1 MLDAMVG
8 FLGTGLAALLLTL
21 DPQQL
26 RAMLQRPG
34 VPVVVNVWATWC
46 RPCVEEFPEILAFAR
61 AHRQDAKVLLISV
74 DFASRRELVERFLA
88 QQGVDF
94 PTYLKEGGDEDFI
107 ATLAEAW
114 SGSLPATF
122 VFDRHG
128 QLVRFFERKVTRQ
141 ELEKALA
148 EARRGKGGRR

>member
-1 MLDAMVG
+1 ML
-8 FLGTGLAALLLTL
+8 GLVLVAAALQPITPQELGQLLRG
-21 DPQQL
+21 Q
-26 RAMLQRPG
+26 G

-61 AHRQDAKVLLISV
+61 AHREDAKVLLVSA

-88 QQGVDF
+88 EHGVDF
-94 PTYLKEGGDEDFI
+94 PTYLKQGGDQEFI

-122 VFDRHG
+122 VFDRQG
-128 QLVRFFERKVTRQ
+128 RLVAFFERKVTRKELQ
-141 ELEKALA
+141 EALA
-148 EARRGKGGRR
+148 EARRGKGGKR